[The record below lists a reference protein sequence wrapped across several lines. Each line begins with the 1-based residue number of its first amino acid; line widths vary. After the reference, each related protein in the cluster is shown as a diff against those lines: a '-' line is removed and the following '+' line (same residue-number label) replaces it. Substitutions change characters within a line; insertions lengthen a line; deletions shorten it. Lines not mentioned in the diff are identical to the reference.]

1 LRFAEQFGFKN
12 VLLTQINKAMPKFRP
27 YVFTNIVRRAWNNE
41 IESQDT
47 KEFKTYRELKQNLV
61 ELLKASENEIVSV
74 YRSRRGV
81 VGANGGKNGVYSMIS
96 LVLLKEGWM

>member
-74 YRSRRGV
+74 YRSRRGEW
-81 VGANGGKNGVYSMIS
+81 GEWWEKWGLLNDKP
-96 LVLLKEGWM
+96 VLLKEGWM